1 MHQAQ
6 NPLWA
11 KPEIYFQTMM
21 VDGLEENVLGGEI
34 EVERFPTRM
43 IEARSKDLVPVFDY
57 LQTPKF
63 QKARVPVLDSNIN
76 GHPLHHKS
84 GPSEN
89 GRLSRRS
96 SSGSLDLV
104 ADGGVAVAEHPTGI
118 EETGWNGLRM
128 PETDKGFVNSNDRPK
143 TKTLKTVNNRE
154 SFKMEAQHKFVN
166 NNKDG
171 LNVENQLEDADDEF
185 D

>member
-1 MHQAQ
+1 MHT
-6 NPLWA
+6 
-11 KPEIYFQTMM
+11 KYFGIVFFFYALLIAVLMH
-21 VDGLEENVLGGEI
+21 DFNSENFVLM
-34 EVERFPTRM
+34 F
-43 IEARSKDLVPVFDY
+43 LNYNF
-57 LQTPKF
+57 LF
-63 QKARVPVLDSNIN
+63 RVPVLDSNIN
-76 GHPLHHKS
+76 GHLLHHKS